1 VVKFYA
7 VGTAFFHHLVTS
19 GPADVELDLALLRR
33 RARQCG
39 DVLGLD
45 VFGGECVVTA
55 DGCLPVIDVNDW
67 PSFAPCRPAAAR
79 AIASHVLERAQV
91 AA

>member
-1 VVKFYA
+1 M
-7 VGTAFFHHLVTS
+7 GTAFFHHLVTS

-55 DGCLPVIDVNDW
+55 DGRLPVIDVNDW